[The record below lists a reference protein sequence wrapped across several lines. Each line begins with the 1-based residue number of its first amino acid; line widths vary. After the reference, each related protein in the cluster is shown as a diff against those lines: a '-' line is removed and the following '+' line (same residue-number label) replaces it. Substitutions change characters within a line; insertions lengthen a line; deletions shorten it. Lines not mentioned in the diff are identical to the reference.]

1 MDGTGEGALQG
12 PFFYPKK
19 RCQQTMTYTEK
30 EGDLFDYGDGRC
42 LVHCISAD
50 FALGKGIAAEFQ
62 RRFQT
67 KDRLRERYKD
77 YLSRY
82 REEKLLGDC
91 LPVDGVMNLVTKE
104 RYWGKPTYQSMEA
117 ALQALKRLCRQ
128 EGIEGLAMP
137 CIGCGLD
144 RLAWGKVSAMIREVF
159 SDTACDILVVTGRS
173 QTPNSLV
180 KKADS

>member
-1 MDGTGEGALQG
+1 
-12 PFFYPKK
+12 
-19 RCQQTMTYTEK
+19 MTYTER
-30 EGDLFDYGDGRC
+30 EGDLFDYGGERC

-67 KDRLRERYKD
+67 RDRLRERYKD

>member
-1 MDGTGEGALQG
+1 
-12 PFFYPKK
+12 
-19 RCQQTMTYTEK
+19 
-30 EGDLFDYGDGRC
+30 
-42 LVHCISAD
+42 
-50 FALGKGIAAEFQ
+50 
-62 RRFQT
+62 
-67 KDRLRERYKD
+67 
-77 YLSRY
+77 
-82 REEKLLGDC
+82 
-91 LPVDGVMNLVTKE
+91 MNLVTKE

>member
-1 MDGTGEGALQG
+1 
-12 PFFYPKK
+12 
-19 RCQQTMTYTEK
+19 MTYTER
-30 EGDLFDYGDGRC
+30 EGDLFDYGGERC

>member
-1 MDGTGEGALQG
+1 
-12 PFFYPKK
+12 
-19 RCQQTMTYTEK
+19 MTYTER
-30 EGDLFDYGDGRC
+30 EGDLFDYGGERC

-82 REEKLLGDC
+82 WEEKILGDC

>member
-1 MDGTGEGALQG
+1 
-12 PFFYPKK
+12 
-19 RCQQTMTYTEK
+19 MTYTER
-30 EGDLFDYGDGRC
+30 EGDLFDYGGERC

-104 RYWGKPTYQSMEA
+104 RYWGKPTYQSMET

-173 QTPNSLV
+173 QTPDSLV

>member
-1 MDGTGEGALQG
+1 
-12 PFFYPKK
+12 
-19 RCQQTMTYTEK
+19 MTYTER
-30 EGDLFDYGDGRC
+30 EGDLFDYGGERC

-67 KDRLRERYKD
+67 RDRLRERYKD
-77 YLSRY
+77 YLSRC
-82 REEKLLGDC
+82 REEKILGDC

-104 RYWGKPTYQSMEA
+104 RYWGKPTYRSMEA